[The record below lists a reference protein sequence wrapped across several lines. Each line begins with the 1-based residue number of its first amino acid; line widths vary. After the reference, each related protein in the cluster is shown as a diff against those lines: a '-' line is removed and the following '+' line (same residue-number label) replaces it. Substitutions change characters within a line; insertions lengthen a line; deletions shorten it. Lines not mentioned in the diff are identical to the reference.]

1 MAGHACHALVSAVAL
16 FASSCWLAPA
26 AAVVRAFLLRQ
37 PPMSSS
43 LRRID
48 AHQHYWRLARG
59 DYRWLSPNEPALA
72 PICRDVLPAELA
84 PLLARH
90 GVVQTLLVQ
99 AADSLAETEW
109 LLDLAA
115 RHDSIG
121 GVVGWVDLSD
131 VASIAVLERWATQ
144 PKFKGVR
151 PMLQDIGDAQWI
163 AHAPHPDVMHAVLRL
178 GLRFD
183 ALVQPWHLQALLAFV
198 RRWPE
203 LPVVIDHAAKPQLA
217 RGWQALG
224 DQAWADAWCAG
235 LHTLATLPQVYCKLS
250 GLLTEAGASVRVS
263 GEAGTAALRPVWHE
277 LLTAFGPAR
286 LIWGSDWPV
295 IDLASDY
302 AGWIAVSEALLADLP
317 DEDDR
322 QRIRHD
328 NAVRFYALS
337 ERAAG
342 QGTAHG

>member
-1 MAGHACHALVSAVAL
+1 
-16 FASSCWLAPA
+16 
-26 AAVVRAFLLRQ
+26 
-37 PPMSSS
+37 MSSPP
-43 LRRID
+43 RRID

-59 DYRWLSPNEPALA
+59 DYRWLSPNEPTLA

-90 GVVQTLLVQ
+90 GVVQTVLVQ
-99 AADSLAETEW
+99 AADSLAETDW

-115 RHDSIG
+115 RHASIG

-131 VASIAVLERWATQ
+131 VASIGVLERWAAQ
-144 PKFKGVR
+144 PAFKGVR
-151 PMLQDIGDAQWI
+151 PMLQDIADAQWI
-163 AHAPHPDVMHAVLRL
+163 AHAPHPDVVRALLRL
-178 GLRFD
+178 GLRID
-183 ALVQPWHLQALLAFV
+183 ALVQPWHLQALLAFA

-203 LPVVIDHAAKPQLA
+203 LPMVIDHAAKPQLA
-217 RGWQALG
+217 RGWQAPG
-224 DQAWADAWCAG
+224 DQAWADAWCTG
-235 LHTLATLPQVYCKLS
+235 LHRLASLPQVYCKLS
-250 GLLTEAGASVRVS
+250 GLLTEAGAPGRASAAGAAATGRADVGVTAMSAAMSTGLATKVS
-263 GEAGTAALRPVWHE
+263 AEVSTGVTALRPVWHE

-302 AGWIAVSEALLADLP
+302 AGWIGVSEVLLADLA
-317 DEDDR
+317 DEQDR

-328 NAVRFYALS
+328 NAARFYALP

-342 QGTAHG
+342 QGAAHG